1 MRETNF
7 NKIEHNINIDLLY
20 KEEKT
25 MQKIIKQIIIAT
37 QKIDLHLH
45 QRIRKSIIMTFKK

>member
-37 QKIDLHLH
+37 QKTDLHLH